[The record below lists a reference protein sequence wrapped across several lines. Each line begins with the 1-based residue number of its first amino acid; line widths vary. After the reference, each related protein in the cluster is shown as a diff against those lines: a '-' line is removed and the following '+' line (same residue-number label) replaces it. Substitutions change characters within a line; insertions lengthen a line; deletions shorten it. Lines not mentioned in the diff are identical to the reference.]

1 LKLPVYPRGG
11 IPDDVIAIATGQ
23 GHTVGHYASL
33 EGDGRPGIARGVNVV
48 ELLADATDEQGG
60 RAWLS
65 TKASVAVTGLY
76 QRIPLT
82 QFTDNQ
88 RERKLAPTISL
99 AALAAGSGS
108 LAHHDAQATEAD
120 HGDGHEKPLDGHG
133 GGHGESHEILLPFD
147 AANDAHPDSEYR
159 WAMSIDNDK
168 CTGCGACV
176 AACYTENAIPIVG
189 EEGMA
194 RHREM
199 SWIRIERYVDE
210 GDRTDGLER
219 RPHPDREALGKTD
232 VRYAPM
238 LCQHCGAAPCE
249 SVCPVIA
256 TYHTPEGL
264 NGMVYNR
271 CVGTR
276 YCGNNCSY
284 KVRRFNYFDYSRHNW
299 PGNLNLMQNP
309 DVTTRQQG
317 VMEKCSFCVQRIM
330 TARQTAKNEDRP
342 IADGEVVTACQ
353 QTCPSQAIEFGNA
366 KDKKSKVV
374 VTSNNEKRAYHSL
387 HVLNTRPAITYLKQV
402 DRADDERSHG

>member
-1 LKLPVYPRGG
+1 MKLKLKIWRQAGP
-11 IPDDVIAIATGQ
+11 
-23 GHTVGHYASL
+23 
-33 EGDGRPGIARGVNVV
+33 E
-48 ELLADATDEQGG
+48 
-60 RAWLS
+60 
-65 TKASVAVTGLY
+65 
-76 QRIPLT
+76 
-82 QFTDNQ
+82 
-88 RERKLAPTISL
+88 
-99 AALAAGSGS
+99 GSGQFEM
-108 LAHHDAQATEAD
+108 HD
-120 HGDGHEKPLDGHG
+120 LDGVSEDCSFLEMLDLLNEQLLGNGKEPISFDHDCREGICGTCSLTINGLPHG
-133 GGHGESHEILLPFD
+133 PEDSTTTCQLHMRKFRDGETITIEPFRAKAFPVVRDLVVDRSPFD
-147 AANDAHPDSEYR
+147 KIIQAGGYVSVRTGSAPDGNAIPIAKQDADLAMDAAAC
-159 WAMSIDNDK
+159 I
-168 CTGCGACV
+168 GCGACV

-210 GDRTDGLER
+210 GDRTGGLER

-317 VMEKCSFCVQRIM
+317 VMEKCSFCVQRIV